1 MKHCSLLKRGPG
13 HVLSAQ
19 NSTDQQNKDWR
30 CPCCACYNAGKPCKT
45 AEQATDF
52 TLFSALLFPEQR
64 ACSVYIPEKLQLQNH
79 TKASSLCTVY
89 VQTKGCLQERP
100 RSSKLLARSGQLIMF
115 KGISWTVY
123 ITIFLSVSP
132 ARGAF
137 SKVAFL
143 RWQLLEMCTGDSQ
156 CRLVAAIIL
165 LTRDPH
171 SIYFQ
176 CMGFGWELILYFLG
190 TCHKWGT
197 MDALGHA
204 DKISAIF
211 GDLQVGGNSRSYQ

>member
-19 NSTDQQNKDWR
+19 NPTDQQNKDWC

-45 AEQATDF
+45 AEQAIDF

-64 ACSVYIPEKLQLQNH
+64 ACSVYIPGKLQLQNH

-115 KGISWTVY
+115 KESVGLFISLPFY
-123 ITIFLSVSP
+123 LCHQ
-132 ARGAF
+132 RGAHSARSHSSDGNF
-137 SKVAFL
+137 WRCA
-143 RWQLLEMCTGDSQ
+143 QGTANAGLLQ
-156 CRLVAAIIL
+156 
-165 LTRDPH
+165 P
-171 SIYFQ
+171 
-176 CMGFGWELILYFLG
+176 
-190 TCHKWGT
+190 
-197 MDALGHA
+197 
-204 DKISAIF
+204 
-211 GDLQVGGNSRSYQ
+211 